1 MSKNKN
7 LMQTVKVSG
16 KEGDVFVFG
25 CSVKADAIPGRIFR
39 VRAVVHFTDKT
50 TTETI
55 VNCNPYVTEW
65 QFVNGVILTRKDGS
79 TTNRPTNPF
88 RSISNTRNSR
98 MMHSYGLQ
106 LIRDDAEVTCMM
118 QMENIVSAKTA
129 AEQNAFT
136 CNKTD
141 LLSKMVK
148 SDRLFVCSMNMME
161 RKYDGGKNSEGV
173 QYRYTYDTKGNPQ
186 DVGIHHDRVSTS
198 VMAGR
203 SYYIRHRKSGKYIDV
218 KDASN
223 KDGAAVQQYEF
234 SGSSEQKWHIEDAG
248 EGYIIFKAFDGNG
261 TYVLDIG
268 TDANGAKAKLAAY
281 ANKDSQ
287 KFRIKPVGEGMY
299 LITSKISKDKKRLIF
314 REHS

>member
-79 TTNRPTNPF
+79 TTNKTYE
-88 RSISNTRNSR
+88 SIQIYLEYQKQQNDAFFT
-98 MMHSYGLQ
+98 GLQ
-106 LIRDDAEVTCMM
+106 LIRDDAESYVYDANG
-118 QMENIVSAKTA
+118 NIVSAKTA

-148 SDRLFVCSMNMME
+148 VTGSSFE
-161 RKYDGGKNSEGV
+161 YEYDGKKNMTAARNSEGV

-198 VMAGR
+198 VNGW
-203 SYYIRHRKSGKYIDV
+203 
-218 KDASN
+218 
-223 KDGAAVQQYEF
+223 
-234 SGSSEQKWHIEDAG
+234 QK
-248 EGYIIFKAFDGNG
+248 
-261 TYVLDIG
+261 L
-268 TDANGAKAKLAAY
+268 L
-281 ANKDSQ
+281 
-287 KFRIKPVGEGMY
+287 
-299 LITSKISKDKKRLIF
+299 
-314 REHS
+314 

>member
-1 MSKNKN
+1 
-7 LMQTVKVSG
+7 
-16 KEGDVFVFG
+16 
-25 CSVKADAIPGRIFR
+25 
-39 VRAVVHFTDKT
+39 
-50 TTETI
+50 
-55 VNCNPYVTEW
+55 
-65 QFVNGVILTRKDGS
+65 
-79 TTNRPTNPF
+79 
-88 RSISNTRNSR
+88 
-98 MMHSYGLQ
+98 
-106 LIRDDAEVTCMM
+106 
-118 QMENIVSAKTA
+118 
-129 AEQNAFT
+129 
-136 CNKTD
+136 
-141 LLSKMVK
+141 
-148 SDRLFVCSMNMME
+148 
-161 RKYDGGKNSEGV
+161 
-173 QYRYTYDTKGNPQ
+173 
-186 DVGIHHDRVSTS
+186 
-198 VMAGR
+198 MAGR

-314 REHS
+314 REHSLIIRFSYRFGISQKHIRISSGILSLLHMNERVTSRFPAGFI